1 MIDNWGRK
9 IEYLRVSIT
18 DRCNLRC
25 IYCMPKDGIELI
37 KHDEILTFEEL
48 IRIIKSA
55 SELGISKI
63 RITGGEPLARKGI
76 TQFIRKI
83 KSIKGIEE
91 VSITTNG
98 ILLEE
103 NIDDL
108 IKAGLDR
115 INVSIDSLNED
126 IYSKI
131 TRSKGLDKV
140 LRGINVALDKGIKKV
155 KINTVIAKE
164 INYSEIMDFA
174 ELTEKMPVDVRF
186 IELMPIGEGKK
197 YTQVSNDDIKKI
209 ILKKRKLIP
218 FLNSKGSGPA
228 TYFRTLSSK
237 GAIGFISPISHEFC
251 NKCNRIRIT
260 PEGFLKLCLH
270 WNDGVDLKKVLR
282 SKASDE
288 QLYKIIYNAIKQKP
302 YKHEFKSQN
311 KNSDS
316 RNMSQ
321 IGG

>member
-1 MIDNWGRK
+1 
-9 IEYLRVSIT
+9 
-18 DRCNLRC
+18 
-25 IYCMPKDGIELI
+25 
-37 KHDEILTFEEL
+37 
-48 IRIIKSA
+48 
-55 SELGISKI
+55 
-63 RITGGEPLARKGI
+63 
-76 TQFIRKI
+76 
-83 KSIKGIEE
+83 
-91 VSITTNG
+91 
-98 ILLEE
+98 
-103 NIDDL
+103 
-108 IKAGLDR
+108 
-115 INVSIDSLNED
+115 
-126 IYSKI
+126 
-131 TRSKGLDKV
+131 
-140 LRGINVALDKGIKKV
+140 
-155 KINTVIAKE
+155 
-164 INYSEIMDFA
+164 MDFA

-282 SKASDE
+282 SKASVE